1 MNSPIELDIVAELYA
16 RVYDQAFETDAFR
29 SFTNSILDSS
39 PSAEVQKHL
48 DSLSF
53 EVAKLLIDDIQK
65 SEFFDLVSNQ
75 EAHDDWVSI
84 DIRDVTKS
92 AKSAAAKS
100 EIIERFQNKV
110 AIVSGDTIRVYSS
123 NIGLDGIFICKVGA
137 GSGLAIECKDLFIP
151 FIEGDES
158 KNVQTNTTLF
168 GVLDFASKRAVPK
181 WLEHLSNPKTEGLS
195 SFLVYDSPHDER
207 LQVKFIRNGRYFAIL
222 SSSANE
228 EELKRIESID
238 LATRTVL
245 DWLERF

>member
-16 RVYDQAFETDAFR
+16 QVYDQALETDSFR
-29 SFTNSILDSS
+29 SLTNSILGSS
-39 PSAEVQKHL
+39 SSAEVQEHL
-48 DSLSF
+48 YSLSS
-53 EVAKLLIDDIQK
+53 EVTKLLINHIQK

-84 DIRDVTKS
+84 DIRDITKS
-92 AKSAAAKS
+92 AKSAAAKNQ
-100 EIIERFQNKV
+100 ILDHFQSKV
-110 AIVSGDTIRVYSS
+110 AIVSNDTLRVYSS
-123 NIGLDGIFICKVGA
+123 NIGLDGIFLCTVGA

-181 WLEHLSNPKTEGLS
+181 WFEHLSNPKTEGLS
-195 SFLVYDSPHDER
+195 SFLSYESPHGER
-207 LQVKFIRNGRYFAIL
+207 LQVKFIKNGRYFAIL
-222 SSSANE
+222 SASANE
-228 EELKRIESID
+228 KELKRIESID